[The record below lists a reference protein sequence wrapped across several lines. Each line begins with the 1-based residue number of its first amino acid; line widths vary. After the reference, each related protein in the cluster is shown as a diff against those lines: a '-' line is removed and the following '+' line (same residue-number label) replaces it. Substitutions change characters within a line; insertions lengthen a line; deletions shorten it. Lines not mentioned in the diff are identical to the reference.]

1 MSRPLSRKL
10 FTSAAVGAI
19 TAFSASTALADLTA
33 DDVWQQWRG
42 YMERV
47 GYEVTTGSADTSGGT
62 LTVQDLVL
70 SMDVEGM
77 SVEMT
82 MPEMTFRE
90 NGDGTVDIAF
100 PANMPFDMQMEED
113 GEKVVMAMT
122 ISHENLGMTASG
134 DPENTTYDLA
144 ADMFGL
150 SLDSVQAEGETY
162 EDVASAT
169 MEGVSGQYAL
179 TAGEV
184 MGYLSDL
191 TADSLSYSV
200 DFEEADGAVK
210 LDGTLTQL
218 ASKSSGAMP
227 NEGDPEDMASFL
239 AAGFSADATMGFTSS
254 TYALEGTGEGET
266 FAMQGQSGAGEVDFT
281 FSESGIGYGGALKDL
296 VLAISGSEI
305 PLPSIDVSMGE
316 YGFNLLMPVSKSDTP
331 EAFATAIRLVDFSV
345 SDMIWGMF
353 DPAGV
358 LPRDPA
364 TIEIDVSGKANWSV
378 DIFDPDAEE
387 AMTDDL
393 PGELHE
399 LMLNALTVKLAGA
412 DLSGTGAFT
421 FDNADRQTFPGMPR
435 PEGEVNLTLAGANA
449 LLDKLG
455 QMGLLPQ
462 EQLMG
467 ARMML
472 GLFARPGDGEDTLVS
487 TITVDENG
495 GVFANGQQL
504 R

>member
-1 MSRPLSRKL
+1 MTRHMSRMM

-19 TAFSASTALADLTA
+19 SVFSASAALADLTA

-42 YMERV
+42 YMERA
-47 GYEVTTGSADTSGGT
+47 GYEVTTGSTDANGGT
-62 LTVQDLVL
+62 LTVQELML

-77 SVEMT
+77 SVALT
-82 MPEMTFRE
+82 MPEITFRE
-90 NGDGTVDIAF
+90 NGDGTVDIGF
-100 PANMPFDMQMEED
+100 PASFPLNMQMEED
-113 GEKVVMAMT
+113 GEEVVMAMT
-122 ISHENLGMTASG
+122 FTHENLGMTASG
-134 DPENTTYDLA
+134 DPENTTYDMA
-144 ADMFGL
+144 ADAFGF

-169 MEGVSGQYAL
+169 MQGVAGQYAL

-191 TADSLSYSV
+191 TADSLGYMV
-200 DFEEADGAVK
+200 DFEEADGAIK

-218 ASKSSGAMP
+218 TSKSSGAMP
-227 NEGDPEDMASFL
+227 SEGDPEDMASFL
-239 AAGFSADATMGFTSS
+239 AAGFSADATMGFASS
-254 TYALEGTGEGET
+254 TYALEGSGEGET
-266 FAMQGQSGAGEVDFT
+266 FAMQGQSGAGDVDVT
-281 FSESGIGYGGALKDL
+281 FSESGIGYGGALRDL
-296 VLAISGSEI
+296 SVAVSGSEI

-316 YGFNLLMPVSKSDTP
+316 YGFNLLMPVSKSDAP
-331 EAFATAIRLVDFSV
+331 EAFAAAIRLVDFSV
-345 SDMIWGMF
+345 SDMIWGLF

-364 TIEIDVSGKANWSV
+364 TVELDLSGKANWSV
-378 DIFDPDAEE
+378 DIFDPEAEA
-387 AMTDDL
+387 AMTGDL

-399 LMLNALTVKLAGA
+399 LILNALQVKLAGA
-412 DLSGTGAFT
+412 DLTGTGAFT

-435 PEGEVNLTLAGANA
+435 PQGEVNLKLVGGNG

-455 QMGLLPQ
+455 QMGLLPE

-472 GLFARPGDGEDTLVS
+472 GLFARPGDGADTLVS
-487 TITVDENG
+487 TIAVDENG
-495 GVFANGQQL
+495 GLFANGQQL